1 MREALMVKT
10 LVLGCI
16 LVLRLS
22 GSSLL
27 SRLIRTKIKTKNQKR
42 KELNELASRLS
53 IENDRL
59 KVGQVKR
66 VTSNNG
72 NKIDSISLLLNESVE
87 VLFAPN
93 GNTLEFTVSNPN
105 IDMSNLDCTIDKETL
120 RDLVISFKDAYNQ
133 IIANESEDTNS

>member
-1 MREALMVKT
+1 MREALIGQNSCTGMHT
-10 LVLGCI
+10 GLETEWFI
-16 LVLRLS
+16 T
-22 GSSLL
+22 L
-27 SRLIRTKIKTKNQKR
+27 SRIQRIKRKTKFKR

>member
-1 MREALMVKT
+1 MREALIGQNSCTGMHT
-10 LVLGCI
+10 GLETEWFI
-16 LVLRLS
+16 T
-22 GSSLL
+22 L
-27 SRLIRTKIKTKNQKR
+27 SRLIRIKRKTKNKKR
-42 KELNELASRLS
+42 KELVWLASRLS

>member
-1 MREALMVKT
+1 M
-10 LVLGCI
+10 
-16 LVLRLS
+16 
-22 GSSLL
+22 
-27 SRLIRTKIKTKNQKR
+27 
-42 KELNELASRLS
+42 ASRLS

-72 NKIDSISLLLNESVE
+72 NKIDSITLLLNESVE

-105 IDMSNLDCTIDKETL
+105 IDNLDCTIDKETL

-133 IIANESEDTNS
+133 IIANESEGTNS

>member
-1 MREALMVKT
+1 MREALI
-10 LVLGCI
+10 GQ
-16 LVLRLS
+16 
-22 GSSLL
+22 SSCTGMHTGLETEWFITL
-27 SRLIRTKIKTKNQKR
+27 SRLIRIKIKTKNQKR

>member
-1 MREALMVKT
+1 M
-10 LVLGCI
+10 
-16 LVLRLS
+16 
-22 GSSLL
+22 
-27 SRLIRTKIKTKNQKR
+27 
-42 KELNELASRLS
+42 ASRLS
-53 IENDRL
+53 IEQERL

-72 NKIDSISLLLNESVE
+72 NTIDSITLLLNDNVE

-93 GNTLEFTVSNPN
+93 GDKLDFTISNPN

>member
-1 MREALMVKT
+1 M
-10 LVLGCI
+10 
-16 LVLRLS
+16 
-22 GSSLL
+22 
-27 SRLIRTKIKTKNQKR
+27 
-42 KELNELASRLS
+42 ASKLS
-53 IENDRL
+53 IEQERL

-72 NKIDSISLLLNESVE
+72 NTIDSITLLLNDNVE

-93 GNTLEFTVSNPN
+93 GDKLDFTISNPN

>member
-1 MREALMVKT
+1 MEAHLAHNQEYA
-10 LVLGCI
+10 
-16 LVLRLS
+16 
-22 GSSLL
+22 GSSPV
-27 SRLIRTKIKTKNQKR
+27 SATQRFKGNEKNKR
-42 KELNELASRLS
+42 KELNELASRLI

-72 NKIDSISLLLNESVE
+72 NKIDSITLLLNESVE

-105 IDMSNLDCTIDKETL
+105 IDMSNLDCTIDKDTL

-133 IIANESEDTNS
+133 IIANESEGTNS

>member
-1 MREALMVKT
+1 M
-10 LVLGCI
+10 
-16 LVLRLS
+16 
-22 GSSLL
+22 
-27 SRLIRTKIKTKNQKR
+27 
-42 KELNELASRLS
+42 ASRLS

-120 RDLVISFKDAYNQ
+120 RNFLIAIKDAYNQ
-133 IIANESEDTNS
+133 IVESEADK